1 MKDTDMN
8 EVKIICWMVN
18 AAGERKPL
26 VREDARADL
35 KAKGWKEEDVKAPT
49 EREILLEKAEKL
61 GLNLAKNTPTDK
73 LAAAVQEA
81 EEKASK

>member
-1 MKDTDMN
+1 
-8 EVKIICWMVN
+8 
-18 AAGERKPL
+18 
-26 VREDARADL
+26 
-35 KAKGWKEEDVKAPT
+35 
-49 EREILLEKAEKL
+49 LLEKAEKL